1 MATTLYAQPYDIT
14 AKGFFF
20 ETAEDFACQA
30 AAKRNRYGLP
40 VEEFAIQFIDG
51 ARVDAALTSAF
62 GLHQCDVAAFF
73 EKVETW
79 DDAQK
84 LRAIIA
90 TRECGYVSS
99 LETCDPDGFD
109 LDICEEASLRDLA
122 EQFVEDG
129 LFGDIPEWL
138 QVYIDY
144 DAITRDLTVEHSE
157 TVIAGRRLVY
167 RCG

>member
-20 ETAEDFACQA
+20 ETAEEFARQA

-40 VEEFAIQFIDG
+40 VEEFEIQFIDG
-51 ARVDAALTSAF
+51 ARIDASLASAL
-62 GLHQCDVAAFF
+62 GLHQGDVAAFF
-73 EKVETW
+73 EKVEAW

-90 TRECGYVSS
+90 TGECGYVSS
-99 LETCDPDGFD
+99 LETCDPDDFD
-109 LDICEEASLRDLA
+109 LDIYEETSLRDLA

-129 LFGDIPEWL
+129 LFGDIPEPL

-144 DAITRDLTVEHSE
+144 DAIARDLTVEYSE